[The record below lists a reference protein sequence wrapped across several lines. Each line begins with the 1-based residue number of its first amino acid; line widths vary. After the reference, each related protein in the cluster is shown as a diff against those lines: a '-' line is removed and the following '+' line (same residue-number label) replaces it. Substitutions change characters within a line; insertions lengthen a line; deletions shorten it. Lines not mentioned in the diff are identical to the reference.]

1 MPRPAFHLPIRKYVL
16 PILLQPFPQYQ
27 MSRKEIREYITSNAD
42 EDGNLWCYLTV
53 RFNKHK
59 QIRGKTILHKLIKPW
74 ERRIM
79 ISTLSSQ
86 LGQAVIWRLKETS
99 EWVIHSHLVIFPV
112 PPVWQQEL
120 HRGIFLLPY

>member
-1 MPRPAFHLPIRKYVL
+1 MPIRKYVL
-16 PILLQPFPQYQ
+16 PILLQPFPQHQ

-79 ISTLSSQ
+79 ISTLSRQ
-86 LGQAVIWRLKETS
+86 LGQREPETQGVKPAS
-99 EWVIHSHLVIFPV
+99 EITH
-112 PPVWQQEL
+112 Q
-120 HRGIFLLPY
+120 